1 MDEKLEEIFNRYKN
15 DTTLEQPELV
25 MAMLTELQ
33 DAAGYLSASIQKT
46 AAQTA
51 GVNAGYIAALV
62 KTLPHLHAKP
72 FKHEIKVCTSDR
84 CKAQGGSEVLKKFQ
98 QILRTKPGQVSRDG
112 NFLLT
117 TEYCMHNCAHGPNV
131 KIDGVLYPDITPSDV
146 PSLIRKFSG
155 KSRFA

>member
-1 MDEKLEEIFNRYKN
+1 MDFATFLLSFEIPSLFGRSGIFLSSLSNTVTSKHYHKHTKQGVKHGRKLEEIFNRYKN

-72 FKHEIKVCTSDR
+72 F
-84 CKAQGGSEVLKKFQ
+84 
-98 QILRTKPGQVSRDG
+98 
-112 NFLLT
+112 
-117 TEYCMHNCAHGPNV
+117 
-131 KIDGVLYPDITPSDV
+131 
-146 PSLIRKFSG
+146 
-155 KSRFA
+155 